1 MDGEWLTGTQVARRF
16 GISSMSL
23 WRWMH
28 DPKLGF
34 PIPTRIRE
42 RNYWRLSEII
52 EWERHTAAKAS
63 LSKS

>member
-1 MDGEWLTGTQVARRF
+1 MNSEWLTGPQVAHRF

-34 PIPTRIRE
+34 PDPTRIRE

-52 EWERHTAAKAS
+52 EWERRAATRATAEE
-63 LSKS
+63 